1 VPAMIPTN
9 EDVEEFISR
18 VKNPAGQEDART
30 LCRLM
35 SDLTGEP
42 AVMWGKSIVGFGTHH
57 YRYES
62 GREGDSPLAAFSP
75 RATQLVIY
83 LIGDFAERH
92 ARLLSQLGPHTTGKS
107 CLYLKR
113 LDDVDLDVLRQL
125 IHRSNEVARGVDRQ
139 SRGD

>member
-1 VPAMIPTN
+1 MPAMIPTN

-18 VKNPAGQEDART
+18 VKNPARQEDART